1 MIIYKQCYDSDLTM
15 SKYIKWGFFL
25 PLKGKKLGGLN
36 ESFSLAD
43 FVAFTGIICCVY
55 NKQIVILLHKQKAK
69 VWNKVSVIRVTV
81 WF

>member
-15 SKYIKWGFFL
+15 SKYIKWGFFFAI
-25 PLKGKKLGGLN
+25 KGKKTWW
-36 ESFSLAD
+36 FSLAD